1 MIAVIGAGPMGLA
14 TARALQAQ
22 GLPFTVFDAHDD
34 VGGLWDIRNPAS
46 TVYESAHLISS
57 KRMTEFTEFPMRDA
71 VAPYPRHD
79 EVRRYFGEF
88 TDHFDLRRRI
98 EFRTRVH
105 SLVKSAD
112 GWEVTTSR
120 DGVEMTRSVTAVCI
134 ATGTLHH
141 RHQPALPGSF
151 SGTLLHSADYKSP
164 ALFAGR
170 RVLIVGCGNSG
181 ADIAVDAV
189 RYAASVDISLRR
201 GYHFLPKFVKG
212 RPIDTL
218 GGLVKLPRRLKQA
231 VDGLIVRLLVGS
243 PTDYGLP
250 APDHRLY
257 ESHPVL
263 NSLLLHHL
271 GHGDIRAR
279 RDVAAVEGQ
288 RVRFA
293 DGEAGEYD
301 VIVQATGYV
310 LHYPFIDR
318 SHLAWPEGAPAPRLF
333 LNAMHPQDDSLF
345 LMGMLEAS
353 GLGWQGRYE
362 QARLVAAYLHGIAT
376 GHPGA
381 AALRR
386 EKAAWRG
393 ERLDGGYAYLPL
405 DRMAY
410 YVHKDTYLR
419 TLRRHQRALGVP
431 PVTRGAARP

>member
-22 GLPFTVFDAHDD
+22 GLPFTVLEAHDD

-71 VAPYPRHD
+71 VAPYPKHD
-79 EVRRYFGEF
+79 EVQRYFGEF
-88 TDHFDLRRRI
+88 ADHFGLRRHI
-98 EFRTRVH
+98 EFGTRVVR
-105 SLVKSAD
+105 LAKTSA
-112 GWEVTTSR
+112 GWDVTTVR
-120 DGVEMTRSVTAVCI
+120 DGVETTRAVTAVCI

-141 RHQPALPGSF
+141 RQQPALPGTF
-151 SGTLLHSADYKSP
+151 AGPLLHSADYKSP
-164 ALFAGR
+164 TVFAGQ

-189 RYAASVDISLRR
+189 RSAASVDISLRR

-279 RDVAAVEGQ
+279 RDVDAVDGTT
-288 RVRFA
+288 VRFV
-293 DGEAGEYD
+293 DGESAEYD
-301 VIVQATGYV
+301 LIVQATGYV

-318 SHLAWPEGAPAPRLF
+318 AQLAWPEGAPAPRLF
-333 LNAMHPQDDSLF
+333 LNAMHPQDDTLF

-362 QARLVAAYLHGIAT
+362 QARLVAGYLRGLAT

-386 EKAAWRG
+386 EKAVWRG
-393 ERLDGGYAYLPL
+393 ERLDGGYTYLPL

-431 PVTRGAARP
+431 PVTRGPARP

>member
-1 MIAVIGAGPMGLA
+1 MIGAGPMGLA

-22 GLPFTVFDAHDD
+22 GLPFTVFETHDD

-88 TDHFDLRRRI
+88 ADHFGLRAHI
-98 EFRTRVH
+98 EHRTRV
-105 SLVKSAD
+105 VRVTRSAE
-112 GWEVTTSR
+112 GWDLTTVC
-120 DGVEMTRSVTAVCI
+120 DGVERTRHVDAVCI

-141 RHQPALPGSF
+141 RQQPPLPGTF
-151 SGTLLHSADYKSP
+151 TGTVLHSADYKS
-164 ALFAGR
+164 AAAFAGQ
-170 RVLIVGCGNSG
+170 RVLIIGCGNSG

-189 RYAASVDISLRR
+189 RQATSVDISLRR

-218 GGLVKLPRRLKQA
+218 GGLVKLPRRLKQV

-271 GHGDIRAR
+271 GHGDIQAR
-279 RDVAAVEGQ
+279 RDVVAVEG
-288 RVRFA
+288 RTVRFA
-293 DGEAGEYD
+293 DGEEGTYD

-318 SHLAWPEGAPAPRLF
+318 ALLAWPEGTPAPRLF

-353 GLGWQGRYE
+353 GLGWQGRFE
-362 QARLVAAYLHGIAT
+362 QARLVAAYLHGLAT

-386 EKAAWRG
+386 AKAAWQG

-419 TLRRHQRALGVP
+419 TLRRHLRALGVP
-431 PVTRGAARP
+431 PVARGAARP

>member
-1 MIAVIGAGPMGLA
+1 MGLA

-22 GLPFTVFDAHDD
+22 GLPFTVFEAHDD

-46 TVYESAHLISS
+46 TVYDSAHLISS

-79 EVRRYFGEF
+79 EVRRYFGEI
-88 TDHFDLRRRI
+88 TDHFDLRRQI
-98 EFRTRVH
+98 EFRTRVR

-120 DGVEMTRSVTAVCI
+120 DGVETTRSVTAVCI

-141 RHQPALPGSF
+141 RHQPSLPGRF
-151 SGTLLHSADYKSP
+151 TGTLLHSADYKSP
-164 ALFAGR
+164 ALFTDR

-279 RDVAAVEGQ
+279 RDVAAVGGQ
-288 RVRFA
+288 SVRFA

-431 PVTRGAARP
+431 PVTPGAARP